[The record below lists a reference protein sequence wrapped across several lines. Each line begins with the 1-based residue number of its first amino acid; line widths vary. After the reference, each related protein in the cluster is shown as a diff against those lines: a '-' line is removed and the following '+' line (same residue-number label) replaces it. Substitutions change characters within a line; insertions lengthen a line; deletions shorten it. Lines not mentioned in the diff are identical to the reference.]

1 MLRIKGA
8 TLRLSGRVLFHD
20 LSLTVKPGE
29 WLCVTGESGCGKTSL
44 LRAVLGFLPL
54 DAGSIFIS
62 GKQLSPHTVAF
73 IRKQTAYVPQE
84 LFLPAESVEE
94 MLLLPFNLKVNKAR
108 CLSKEKLFDLWDKLG
123 LQPNLLQRKVTQL
136 SGGQRQRI
144 ILSMEALLGKPL
156 MIVDEPTSALD
167 DESVT
172 KVAALFRSLSQDGTA
187 LLSVSHN
194 RYFLSACDNVLRL

>member
-20 LSLTVKPGE
+20 LSLTVKSGE

-54 DAGSIFIS
+54 DTGSIFIS
-62 GKQLSPHTVAF
+62 GKQLSPHTVDF

-84 LFLPAESVEE
+84 LFLPTESVEE
-94 MLLLPFNLKVNKAR
+94 MLLLPFNLKANKGR
-108 CLSKEKLFDLWDKLG
+108 HLSKDRLLGLWATLG
-123 LQPNLLQRKVTQL
+123 LQPDLLHRKVTQL

>member
-54 DAGSIFIS
+54 DTGSIFIS
-62 GKQLSPHTVAF
+62 GKQLSLHTVDF

-94 MLLLPFNLKVNKAR
+94 MLLLPFNLKANKGR
-108 CLSKEKLFDLWDKLG
+108 HLSKDRLFRLWAILG
-123 LQPNLLQRKVTQL
+123 LQPDLLHRKVTQL

-144 ILSMEALLGKPL
+144 ILSMEALLEKPL
-156 MIVDEPTSALD
+156 MLVDEPTSALD

>member
-20 LSLTVKPGE
+20 LSLTVNPGE

-62 GKQLSPHTVAF
+62 GKQLSPHTVDF

-94 MLLLPFNLKVNKAR
+94 MLRLPFSLKVNKAR
-108 CLSKEKLFDLWDKLG
+108 RLSKEKLFDLWDKLG

-156 MIVDEPTSALD
+156 MLVDEPTSALD